1 MNHYSDAYPV
11 EITKLKKENK
21 YLREEIKEEKEKLEQ
36 IIKVLKKEIEEI
48 KDDNRK
54 LINEVEH
61 YVKIKEKMYYT
72 I

>member
-1 MNHYSDAYPV
+1 MNHYSDIYPL

-54 LINEVEH
+54 LINEVDY
-61 YVKIKEKMYYT
+61 YVKIKENKYYKM
-72 I
+72 